1 MSRGLEYSKSAADK
15 SITGRCPKVLHCCH
29 AAVVGLTQLEEA
41 LQPLKPRSTTRE
53 KVTEKARTSAKE
65 EKKDPDAAAERAG
78 RCYDACRA
86 MVELKEI
93 SDPGAIRITFTEVAE
108 CVRLCADAAG
118 LPPPTQD
125 ELLKVIDTKWR
136 AFAYSWK
143 LAGLYKLM
151 FQAGEGSRAL

>member
-1 MSRGLEYSKSAADK
+1 MSRGLGYSKSAADK

-29 AAVVGLTQLEEA
+29 AAVVRLTQLEEA

-53 KVTEKARTSAKE
+53 KVTAKARTSAKE
-65 EKKDPDAAAERAG
+65 DPDAAAERAG

-93 SDPGAIRITFTEVAE
+93 SDPGAIRTTFTEVAE

-118 LPPPTQD
+118 LPPPTQK